1 MAQVHCPPE
10 DVATIKCRSRCPQCH
25 DLFSDPRV
33 LPCLHTLCM
42 RCLRSLEPFS
52 TLERGQKLL
61 AQQSVLCPVCDSEVT
76 LPPGGIRDLLPDLL
90 AQTEVLLER
99 LRCGGDEISC
109 DLCGDGKG
117 EKRCQDCS
125 VTMCEFCFLAHR
137 RQKRTCG
144 HSVLPLRDLP
154 PGSSLSPA
162 PACALHP
169 LEELRLFCASCA
181 LPSCRDCALVQ
192 HSGHDIRAVSEVA
205 GRHRAQLQDTLV
217 QCGPQLQALDA
228 ALHTVQEA
236 GEELTKSA
244 DLARKEVVAFT
255 DGYIRAI
262 QEHRVRLLQDIEE
275 EMRHKDQALSLQR
288 ARIRQQLTDLGT
300 ATAFTQDLLD
310 HGPDLHVVRSK
321 ALVIARLKELNSG
334 DCSQVDQAESNR
346 IEFSA
351 KEEASLCQGYQVYGT
366 VQRGGVDP
374 RSCQVS
380 GQGLR
385 PVQPGQ
391 LCSFTLTCNTKSG
404 DQQEHKGAPP
414 RVTILH
420 KESGRSVPASI
431 QDSHDG
437 TYQISY
443 TPAEPGQISISV
455 CIKGHH
461 IQDSPFTVFVRRS
474 LRPHCGI
481 YHCCTFC
488 SSGGQK
494 DARCGCGG
502 TMPGGFR
509 GCGHGHKGH
518 PGKSHWSCCGSTSE
532 TSDCVGVKDLAPR
545 RKLPQTVAL

>member
-10 DVATIKCRSRCPQCH
+10 DVATNKCRCRCPQCH

-52 TLERGQKLL
+52 TLERGQKLV
-61 AQQSVLCPVCDSEVT
+61 AQESVLCPVCDSEVT
-76 LPPGGIRDLLPDLL
+76 LPPGGIRDLTPDLL

-99 LRCGGDEISC
+99 LRCGGDEMPC
-109 DLCGDGKG
+109 DLCGDDKG
-117 EKRCQDCS
+117 EKRCQDCRA
-125 VTMCEFCFLAHR
+125 TMCEFCCLAHR
-137 RQKRTCG
+137 RQRRTCG
-144 HSVLPLRDLP
+144 HSVLPLQDLP

-169 LEELRLFCASCA
+169 LEELLLFCASCT
-181 LPSCRDCALVQ
+181 LLSCRDCALVL
-192 HSGHDIRAVSEVA
+192 HSGHDIRAVSDVA
-205 GRHRAQLQDTLV
+205 ARHRAQLQGSLV
-217 QCGPQLQALDA
+217 QCGPQLQALDT

-236 GEELTKSA
+236 GEELKRSA

-275 EMRHKDQALSLQR
+275 EMRHKDQALCLQR
-288 ARIRQQLTDLGT
+288 ARIQQQLTDLGT
-300 ATAFTQDLLD
+300 AIAFTQGLLD
-310 HGPDLHVVRSK
+310 HGPDLHIVRTK
-321 ALVIARLKELNSG
+321 ALVIGRLKELNSR
-334 DCSQVDQAESNR
+334 DRSQVDQAESNK
-346 IEFSA
+346 IVFSA
-351 KEEASLCQGYQVYGT
+351 KEEAGLCQGYQVYGM
-366 VQRGGVDP
+366 VQRGGIDP
-374 RSCQVS
+374 RRCQGS

-385 PVQPGQ
+385 LVQQGQ
-391 LCSFTLTCNTKSG
+391 LTNFTLTCNTKSR

-414 RVTILH
+414 KVTILH

-431 QDSHDG
+431 QDNQDG

-443 TPAEPGQISISV
+443 TPTEPGQISISV
-455 CIKGHH
+455 CIKGRH
-461 IQDSPFTVFVRRS
+461 IQGSPFTVSVRGS

-494 DARCGCGG
+494 DARCGCGA
-502 TMPGGFR
+502 TMPGGFQ

-532 TSDCVGVKDLAPR
+532 TSDCGGVKDSAPR
-545 RKLPQTVAL
+545 NLLRTVAL